1 MTWDAFLKYSK
12 VEIDQISDMEMMKMI
27 ENGIRGGISMA
38 SHKYCKANNKYLE
51 NYNPN
56 EPSNY
61 IIYLDANNL
70 YGWAMCQKLPMSNF
84 EMICIPPKFQE
95 QFINK
100 ILKHDSDSKYGYIL
114 EVDLVYPDSL
124 HDYHNDY
131 PLAPEKLTIDKQTK
145 LIPNLFNKKKY
156 VCHYRNLQFYVRHGL
171 KITYIHRIISF
182 KQEEFLTGYIN
193 KNTELR
199 KHAKSDFEKDYFK
212 LCNNS
217 VFGKTME
224 NPYKRRDI
232 KVVTDKQRAI
242 KLIVKPEYQGFKEFH
257 ESLYAISMK
266 IKTVNLDKPVFIGL
280 TVLELSKLLM
290 YEFYYDYFKLKYP
303 DATVLYTDTDSL
315 IINVPTEDIYKDME
329 TELKYYDTSDY
340 PTDHPLYSTM
350 NKKIVGKFKDE
361 LNGKPI
367 EEYVGLRSKMYSIK
381 TIDSEKK

>member
-1 MTWDAFLKYSK
+1 MDCWTCFEEESLPPKECFYSTLKKSGITDKDYNHAQKVWKELKCKTLGDYHDMYLKADVCLLADVFEKYRKTTLEIHKLDPAHNISTPAMTWDAFLKYSK

-27 ENGIRGGISMA
+27 KNGIRGGISMA

-70 YGWAMCQKLPMSNF
+70 YGWAMCQKLPISNF

-95 QFINK
+95 QWIDK

-156 VCHYRNLQFYVRHGL
+156 VCHYRNLHFYVRHGL

-217 VFGKTME
+217 VIGKTME

-232 KVVTDKQRAI
+232 KVVTDK
-242 KLIVKPEYQGFKEFH
+242 
-257 ESLYAISMK
+257 
-266 IKTVNLDKPVFIGL
+266 
-280 TVLELSKLLM
+280 
-290 YEFYYDYFKLKYP
+290 
-303 DATVLYTDTDSL
+303 
-315 IINVPTEDIYKDME
+315 
-329 TELKYYDTSDY
+329 
-340 PTDHPLYSTM
+340 
-350 NKKIVGKFKDE
+350 
-361 LNGKPI
+361 
-367 EEYVGLRSKMYSIK
+367 
-381 TIDSEKK
+381 